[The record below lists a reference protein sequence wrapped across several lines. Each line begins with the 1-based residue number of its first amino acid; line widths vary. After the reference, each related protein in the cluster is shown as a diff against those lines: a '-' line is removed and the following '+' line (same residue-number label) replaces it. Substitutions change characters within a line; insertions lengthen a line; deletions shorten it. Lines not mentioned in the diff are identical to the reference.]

1 MSVGDRYQYGA
12 MPMSV
17 FLGMGCGHGVAA
29 PIQEAFDGSDM
40 EYIGDRVWLAWWSAL
55 GAAAA
60 DVEVLVHINAGLKR
74 RITVWKGATVKVSV
88 SLPLDEVASSGD
100 FAGYFRA
107 LRAEIWRRVAD
118 KASWLAPPGTLPGE

>member
-1 MSVGDRYQYGA
+1 
-12 MPMSV
+12 MSV

-29 PIQEAFDGSDM
+29 PIEEAFDGSDM
-40 EYIGDRVWLAWWSAL
+40 DYIGDRVWLAWWSAL

-60 DVEVLVHINAGLKR
+60 DVEVLVHIDAGLKR
-74 RITVWKGATVKVSV
+74 RITVRKGATVKVSV
-88 SLPLDEVASSGD
+88 SLPLDEVTRSGD

-118 KASWLAPPGTLPGE
+118 KASWPAPPGTLPGE